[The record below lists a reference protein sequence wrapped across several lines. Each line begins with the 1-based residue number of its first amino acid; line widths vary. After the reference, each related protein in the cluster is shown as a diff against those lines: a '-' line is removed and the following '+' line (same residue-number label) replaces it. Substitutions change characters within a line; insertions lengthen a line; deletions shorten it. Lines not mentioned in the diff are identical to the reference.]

1 MPSAKVWRERVV
13 RAVVNAGGFGR
24 LRRSSSMPTSA
35 YGVFDLEAGPIT
47 ITLPDTGKRSMSM
60 RAISQDRRLIGIA
73 QAPGSQTFT
82 KEQVGTRYLMIVVRT
97 LADVHDPQDVVVAQS
112 FQDAIKV
119 AQAKIGTFE
128 SVDSV

>member
-1 MPSAKVWRERVV
+1 MLFATVWHEHMV

-24 LRRSSSMPTSA
+24 LRRSRSMPTSA

-47 ITLPDTGKRSMSM
+47 VTLPDTGKRSMSM
-60 RAISQDRRLIGIA
+60 RAISQDRRTIGVA
-73 QAPGSQTFT
+73 SAPGSRTYS
-82 KEQVGTRYLMIVVRT
+82 KDEVGTRYVMIVVRT
-97 LADVHDPQDVVVAQS
+97 SADVRDPQDIVVAQS

-128 SVDSV
+128 AVDSD